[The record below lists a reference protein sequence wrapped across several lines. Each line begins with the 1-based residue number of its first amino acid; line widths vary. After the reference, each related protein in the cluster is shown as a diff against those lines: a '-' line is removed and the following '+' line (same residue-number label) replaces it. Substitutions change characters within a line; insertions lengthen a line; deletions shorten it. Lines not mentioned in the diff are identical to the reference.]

1 MGILFSILIP
11 TYNRAKYLKKTL
23 ESIVCLPEFLN
34 TDKVEIVISDNASS
48 DETKMVCEDFVR
60 RFPDKII
67 YNRNEKNV
75 GAELNCLKLI
85 KMANGVF
92 LKLNNDTVCYKE
104 NTLSEILNYIES
116 NMEEKPIL
124 LFMNKGKNKTFS
136 FSSCEE
142 LLNLMSYK
150 LTWIGTVGFWSKD
163 IDYIIEKIKS
173 YYISFIPFTFLIY
186 DQLKETKNA
195 RILAKSIFEVQN
207 VDKKGGY
214 NFVKV
219 FGENYLN
226 FLCNLK
232 NDGYISLFSLEKEK
246 ILLLKH
252 INLGYFDINNGNCFE
267 KDGYFKYLMKYYWYN
282 PYFYAFYAYMSC
294 LKFLKSIPFKAV

>member
-48 DETKMVCEDFVR
+48 DETKTVCEDFVR

-67 YNRNEKNV
+67 YNRNETNI
-75 GAELNCLKLI
+75 GAESNYLKLLEI
-85 KMANGVF
+85 ANGVF
-92 LKLNNDTVCYKE
+92 LKLNNDTVCFKE
-104 NTLSEILNYIES
+104 NALFEILNYVET
-116 NMEEKPIL
+116 NMDEKPIL

-136 FSSCEE
+136 ISSCDELLNIMSYKITWIGSLGIWHKDIEYFIDMYQKYSSCE
-142 LLNLMSYK
+142 L
-150 LTWIGTVGFWSKD
+150 
-163 IDYIIEKIKS
+163 
-173 YYISFIPFTFLIY
+173 SFSFLIY
-186 DQLKETKNA
+186 DLMKKFNNA
-195 RILAKSIFEVQN
+195 RILAKSLFEVQS
-207 VDKKGGY
+207 VEKKGGY
-214 NFVKV
+214 NLVKV

-226 FLCNLK
+226 FLSHLK
-232 NDGYISLFSLEKEK
+232 NDGCISVFSLEKEK

-252 INLGYFDINNGNCFE
+252 INFGYFNINNDNCFE

-282 PYFYAFYAYMSC
+282 PYFYAFYIYMLC
-294 LKFLKSIPFKAV
+294 LKFLKTLPF